1 MRKSSILDVLGVLDP
16 PCICLF
22 LHLGLLEYKQHNTL
36 VTILVTLAL
45 LIFIF
50 EFSQDDTMA
59 SPLTASSASVIPSI
73 ALLSPPCSADTSF
86 LGKKIERNSLAQ
98 NQQ

>member
-1 MRKSSILDVLGVLDP
+1 MFIFTFRSARIQTT
-16 PCICLF
+16 
-22 LHLGLLEYKQHNTL
+22 QHTGN
-36 VTILVTLAL
+36 LVTLAL